1 MNSCYNS
8 ISRSRS
14 LFGGGEQAF
23 GGSSVAAAFPLLGHP
38 AFGLLAP
45 GSARPEFGGLGALGV
60 TAALAA
66 HPQLG
71 AFTEWW
77 RATEAHGHTP
87 AAFFPPFLGLPP
99 LFAPPLQNHEASP
112 YQSRTPSKSSR
123 SAKGVNG
130 AVNGSVVSSSSSSAS
145 TPSKGSASS
154 AQVSALAPPDRAK
167 APGSKP
173 RAHKS
178 GAKDG
183 SAAPELLD
191 KSAGQKPKE
200 KKPRRKAGTGSAVSD
215 SESGSSDSD
224 LDGVSSDDLD
234 DLGEEDEDDD
244 EEDDDDQS
252 KDSDESDSEKERQKK
267 KAKLLSSTSG
277 LKKDKAKPSK
287 PQAASSLLPPHMQQV
302 PPSPPQ
308 LAQQAPPVSR
318 GPDKPAHTSV
328 IQATGLA
335 AGAKPLALVARPRGR
350 EGSPKRPPPA
360 ASPSALSPSPSAG
373 SASAAK
379 PRPSSPQHLPLS
391 LCSSPKPLSVPSPP
405 HPLLPSSSPKPLSLS
420 LPLTLSPSP
429 LPASRAKPPPP
440 LKPPPIPTLDATA
453 SRKLLEASL
462 AHLAQ
467 FRLKQS
473 FLSQEQA
480 FPLPLKRQSG
490 SSKSRKSSAHSSSAS
505 PSSSSSSSSSSS
517 LAPPKLTPEPPS
529 SRTKPPPDV
538 SGLLLPPGL
547 LGLHPP
553 NGVIQHPPTQDAP
566 LALTT
571 KPRAPSSVQ
580 PSQGV
585 TPYAPSPAPAPPD
598 TSLPVNL
605 STGSGR
611 TKPPPA
617 SLSSSTLQ
625 TSATLQS
632 SVVAPPPPLAEGGRT
647 RAPRKSKS
655 PKALAAWKS
664 SAGTQNHLA
673 QSLVDLFQHGA
684 RAEGGPTPIP
694 TPALTLASVPATTTT
709 ATVTSAATIAAS
721 AKDSDDSGEDDDDED
736 DELGDEEDD
745 DDEDSDDSL
754 SESDSNSEGD
764 MNGSEKK
771 QKKKKSVGGVGGGD
785 VVLPSIAALEGGE
798 KTPLKLSAKD
808 HAQLSAAVANHGLAA
823 DCSPLNLQ
831 VIKPTGVATPTI
843 VSSAAA
849 LTYHNSPSS
858 SYSLGST
865 PPGSAKRKR
874 VISEEELRI
883 PLEMGWQRETRIKMA
898 GGRLQG
904 DVAYY
909 APCGKRL
916 RQYPDVVK
924 YLSRN
929 GIADIT
935 RDNFSFSAK
944 IRVGDFYEARDGP
957 QGLQWCLLKD
967 EEVIP
972 RLLAMEGRRGRPPN
986 AERQQR
992 ATGGEE
998 GSGSG
1003 SASGGGSRRRKGRPP
1018 NVGESDFPSASE
1030 AKLLRKL
1037 EAQEIARQAAQMK
1050 LMRKLEKQALARAA
1064 KEARK
1069 QQAIMAAEER
1079 RKQKEQIKILK
1090 QQEKIKRIQQIR
1102 MEKELRAQQILEAKR
1117 KKREEAANAKILE
1130 AEKRLKEKEMR
1141 RQQAII
1147 LKHQEMERHRLD
1159 MERERRRQHI
1169 MLMKAVEARKKAEER
1184 ERLRQEKLD
1193 EKRLKQERKLELRRL
1208 ELEIAREMKRP
1219 NEDMCLAD
1227 HKPMPELSR
1236 IPGMVLPGAVF
1247 SDCLMVV
1254 QFLRAFGRVLGME
1267 AGDAPTLGVLQEGL
1281 LNLGNSM
1288 GRVQDL
1294 LVRLLSAAVSDPG
1307 LPPGHKSKTILG
1319 ESLSSVGLN
1328 RDNVSEVLQMY
1339 LEAHSWQTGPALA
1352 RLADSLRTKAFQAH
1366 TPGQKASVLAYLV
1379 NELAC
1384 SKSVVSEI
1392 DKSLEHMTV
1401 MRRDELA
1408 MEVKLKK
1415 LKTIHAKRTGKR
1427 EVSLGG
1433 EEPPSTGTPTPGS
1446 KRKRKGGD
1454 SEDEDDEEEE
1464 SDEAGEEE
1472 EEEEE
1477 EEVKKGKKVETCDED
1492 ETDQATSVEEL
1503 EKQIEKLAKQQNLI
1517 RKKLFE
1523 ANHSLRSMVYGQD
1536 RYRRRYWV
1544 LPQCGG
1550 VYVEALESG
1559 EGPEELE
1566 KERERLRSFQALQ
1579 IKEEA
1584 PEEAQLP
1591 QEEQQ
1596 QKQEE
1601 EKEEVLPLPP
1611 SDPVEVKQEA
1621 PDEEEAAEEPMED
1634 DRGQEEE
1641 EEVKEEDKPALEEV
1655 VAKPPASPK
1664 ENQEESKPTAEEGD
1678 HRPTSILVPPPAPPS
1693 CSPPTKPEHPTE
1705 EQLPND
1711 MPPPQADANGSP
1723 SHLVLPNGC
1732 PHSLS
1737 TMVTAPSP
1745 PDASLSQQQQQQ
1757 LPPLLPSSPGATP
1770 ALTPVPAGALMVPP
1784 IAPLT
1789 GGGLPASQQPLL
1801 LPSDQLL
1808 RVLTERGGH
1817 WFSLLPRA
1825 PCDESSLITPL
1836 PGAPPRPLPADPVT
1850 LAAIASAT
1858 SATSNATPNAT
1869 TIAASTAAC
1878 PQPKSPSSCSPNP
1891 HAASPLHSLS
1901 TPTPAPSSYSLSPLQ
1916 VKPGMA
1922 LSMCGWSGGLATPHL
1937 PLCSSPLPHYPSGEG
1952 SASPLLP
1959 PSVCTSKSG
1968 SPAPHGDKPAGASS
1982 PVPILELSRP
1992 QDHPTPQPIPED
2004 KMLGWWKVCDME
2016 ELRGVMGSM
2025 HSRGIREKSLQKQLQ
2040 KNMELI
2046 AQTCNKNKEVAVMEV
2061 SVLDEE
2067 GQVSEEAV
2075 QTWCVEEQ
2083 AMETDIALLVQ
2094 VEALEKR
2101 VTAASLQVKGWM
2113 FPEPQS
2119 EREDLVYYEHKSPSA
2134 APPEG
2139 GRGNSSG
2146 GGSSSDR
2153 SSSDRTGLQRH
2164 PDNPLD
2170 IAVTRLA
2177 NLECHIERRY
2187 LQSPLG
2193 STIQIKLDNVGTV
2206 TVPGPALSTGARGEG
2221 EEEVAPGLKLWRKA
2235 LSEVRSSSQ
2244 LAMCLQQLQ
2253 KSIAWERSIMKVYCQ
2268 ICRKGDNEDL
2278 LLLCDGCDKGCH
2290 TYCHKPKIFTI
2301 PEGDWYCPAC
2311 ITKASTPSPNKN
2323 KKTPTKPPT
2332 PAKKSNEGAKRSK
2345 KQPEP
2350 PAAPPAAAVVTAV
2363 VEEPVTAAST
2373 GGAPAAGGTPAAPA
2387 AAAATAGPSTPPK
2400 KGAKDTKK
2408 STPPPA
2414 TATATKQE
2422 SPACVKR
2429 AKTARDNNR
2438 DLGLCRVL
2446 LAELERHQDAWP
2458 FLSPVNLKSVPG
2470 YRKVIKKPM
2479 DFSTI
2484 REKLVS
2490 SQYQNLETFIIDV
2503 NLVFDNCEKFNED
2516 NSDIG
2521 RAGHNMRKF
2530 FEKRWTELLKQ
2541 TN

>member
-1 MNSCYNS
+1 MESGERLASPSSGAGVSVHTAASAPATAASSSSPAASSPASSSPAANAKSS
-8 ISRSRS
+8 LGHAASAATLGS

-23 GGSSVAAAFPLLGHP
+23 GGSSMAGAFPLLGHP
-38 AFGLLAP
+38 AFGLLSP
-45 GSARPEFGGLGALGV
+45 GSVRPEFGGLGALGV

-87 AAFFPPFLGLPP
+87 AAFFPPFLGLPH

-112 YQSRTPSKSSR
+112 YQSRTPSKRSR
-123 SAKGVNG
+123 TPKGVNG
-130 AVNGSVVSSSSSSAS
+130 EVNGSVVSSSSGPGKGSISVTPSSAAQ
-145 TPSKGSASS
+145 GS
-154 AQVSALAPPDRAK
+154 
-167 APGSKP
+167 PGSKP

-178 GAKDG
+178 SPHNSSTAT
-183 SAAPELLD
+183 AEVLD
-191 KSAGQKPKE
+191 KTSGQKPKE
-200 KKPRRKAGTGSAVSD
+200 KKPRKKAGTGSAVSD

-224 LDGVSSDDLD
+224 LDGVSSSDLD

-252 KDSDESDSEKERQKK
+252 KESDESDSEKERQKK
-267 KAKLLSSTSG
+267 KAKLLTPTSG
-277 LKKDKAKPSK
+277 LKKDKSK
-287 PQAASSLLPPHMQQV
+287 SSKALDPPTLLPS
-302 PPSPPQ
+302 SPP
-308 LAQQAPPVSR
+308 LPLP
-318 GPDKPAHTSV
+318 PAHTSV
-328 IQATGLA
+328 IQAIGLA
-335 AGAKPLALVARPRGR
+335 ASTKPLALVAHPRGCG
-350 EGSPKRPPPA
+350 EGSPKKQQPPLA
-360 ASPSALSPSPSAG
+360 ASPQHPTSATSPSPS
-373 SASAAK
+373 SSAK
-379 PRPSSPQHLPLS
+379 PRPSSPQHAPLS

-405 HPLLPSSSPKPLSLS
+405 RLMPHSSSPKPPS
-420 LPLTLSPSP
+420 LSPSP
-429 LPASRAKPPPP
+429 LPPTKAKPQ
-440 LKPPPIPTLDATA
+440 KPSLEATA

-462 AHLAQ
+462 AHLTQ
-467 FRLKQS
+467 FRFKQS

-490 SSKSRKSSAHSSSAS
+490 SSKSSRRSGVHSSSPS
-505 PSSSSSSSSSSS
+505 PSSSSSSTSSS
-517 LAPPKLTPEPPS
+517 LPPPKLTPEATS
-529 SRTKPPPDV
+529 ARTKPPPEV
-538 SGLLLPPGL
+538 PGLLLPPSL

-571 KPRAPSSVQ
+571 KPRTPSSIQQ
-580 PSQGV
+580 PSQQGAS
-585 TPYAPSPAPAPPD
+585 PYAPAPVSD

-611 TKPPPA
+611 TQPPPA
-617 SLSSSTLQ
+617 TLSSSSSSSSATAVGTLQ
-625 TSATLQS
+625 NST
-632 SVVAPPPPLAEGGRT
+632 PLAAPAAPGEGGRA
-647 RAPRKSKS
+647 RGPRKSKT
-655 PKALAAWKS
+655 PKALAAWKGS
-664 SAGTQNHLA
+664 GQNHLA

-684 RAEGGPTPIP
+684 QAEGSE
-694 TPALTLASVPATTTT
+694 PA
-709 ATVTSAATIAAS
+709 AAS
-721 AKDSDDSGEDDDDED
+721 SKDSDDSGDSDDDED
-736 DELGDEEDD
+736 DDLLDEEDED
-745 DDEDSDDSL
+745 EEDSDDSL
-754 SESDSNSEGD
+754 SESDSNSDGD
-764 MNGSEKK
+764 LNGSEKK
-771 QKKKKSVGGVGGGD
+771 RKKKSGASGAVG
-785 VVLPSIAALEGGE
+785 SLEGE
-798 KTPLKLSAKD
+798 KTPLKLTTKSRA
-808 HAQLSAAVANHGLAA
+808 SSSANHGLS

-843 VSSAAA
+843 VTNAGTLA
-849 LTYHNSPSS
+849 YHSSPSS
-858 SYSLGST
+858 SYSVGST

-874 VISEEELRI
+874 VISEEELQI

-986 AERQQR
+986 SERLQR
-992 ATGGEE
+992 PAEE

-1003 SASGGGSRRRKGRPP
+1003 SGGGSGGGSRRRKGRPP
-1018 NVGESDFPSASE
+1018 NVGEADFPSPSE

-1130 AEKRLKEKEMR
+1130 AEKRIKEKEMR

-1147 LKHQEMERHRLD
+1147 LKHQE
-1159 MERERRRQHI
+1159 RERRRQHV

-1184 ERLRQEKLD
+1184 ERLRQEKRD

-1208 ELEIAREMKRP
+1208 ELEIAREMKKP

-1236 IPGMVLPGAVF
+1236 IPGLVLPGTVF
-1247 SDCLMVV
+1247 ADCLMVV

-1267 AGDAPTLGVLQEGL
+1267 TGDAPTLGVLQEGL

-1294 LVRLLSAAVSDPG
+1294 LVRLLSAAISDPG

-1319 ESLSSVGLN
+1319 ESLANVGLN
-1328 RDNVSEVLQMY
+1328 RDNVSEVLQIY
-1339 LEAHSWQTGPALA
+1339 LEAHSWQAGPALTC
-1352 RLADSLRTKAFQAH
+1352 LTQSMRTKAFQAH
-1366 TPGQKASVLAYLV
+1366 TPAQKASILAFLV

-1392 DKSLEHMTV
+1392 DKSLDHMTV

-1415 LKTIHAKRTGKR
+1415 LKIIHAKRTGKR
-1427 EVSLGG
+1427 EVSLAG
-1433 EEPPSTGTPTPGS
+1433 EEPQSTGTPTPGS

-1454 SEDEDDEEEE
+1454 SEDEDEEDEE
-1464 SDEAGEEE
+1464 SDEAGDDE

-1477 EEVKKGKKVETCDED
+1477 EEVKKVKKVETCDED

-1523 ANHSLRSMVYGQD
+1523 ASHSLRSMMYGQD

-1566 KERERLRSFQALQ
+1566 KERERLRSYQAMQ
-1579 IKEEA
+1579 IKEEPLQ
-1584 PEEAQLP
+1584 PE
-1591 QEEQQ
+1591 QE
-1596 QKQEE
+1596 QKEE
-1601 EKEEVLPLPP
+1601 EKEVLPPT
-1611 SDPVEVKQEA
+1611 DDVEVKLESTE
-1621 PDEEEAAEEPMED
+1621 DEEEEDVAAVEPMED
-1634 DRGQEEE
+1634 EGGEEE
-1641 EEVKEEDKPALEEV
+1641 ELKEEKPAVKEVSEPK
-1655 VAKPPASPK
+1655 ASPK
-1664 ENQEESKPTAEEGD
+1664 EGDESSDFITEKPQQQASVLLP
-1678 HRPTSILVPPPAPPS
+1678 HPSSPLIAPEP
-1693 CSPPTKPEHPTE
+1693 PTE
-1705 EQLPND
+1705 EQILETPS
-1711 MPPPQADANGSP
+1711 QAAEGSP
-1723 SHLVLPNGC
+1723 PLPNGC
-1732 PHSLS
+1732 PHAALS
-1737 TMVTAPSP
+1737 TSVTCPSP
-1745 PDASLSQQQQQQ
+1745 PDTSSNPPP
-1757 LPPLLPSSPGATP
+1757 PPLVSSSPSRGAP
-1770 ALTPVPAGALMVPP
+1770 LALTPAAPQGLLVAPLAAGAS
-1784 IAPLT
+1784 IS
-1789 GGGLPASQQPLL
+1789 GGLPLSQQPLL
-1801 LPSDQLL
+1801 LPSDQLM

-1817 WFSLLPRA
+1817 WFSLLPRT
-1825 PCDESSLITPL
+1825 PCDDSSLTTPP
-1836 PGAPPRPLPADPVT
+1836 PGAIRITSSSADPM
-1850 LAAIASAT
+1850 AAITTTTSGGASA
-1858 SATSNATPNAT
+1858 SPST
-1869 TIAASTAAC
+1869 TTALT
-1878 PQPKSPSSCSPNP
+1878 QPKSPPSCPPNP
-1891 HAASPLHSLS
+1891 HTASPLHSL
-1901 TPTPAPSSYSLSPLQ
+1901 TTPAAGSYSLSPQQ
-1916 VKPGMA
+1916 VTPGM
-1922 LSMCGWSGGLATPHL
+1922 SMPICSWSSGLVTPHL

-1968 SPAPHGDKPAGASS
+1968 SPAPHGDKLTGTIS
-1982 PVPILELSRP
+1982 PEPILELNRP

-2004 KMLGWWKVCDME
+2004 KMLGWWKCDMG
-2016 ELRGVMGSM
+2016 ELRAVMASM

-2040 KNMELI
+2040 KNLELI
-2046 AQTCNKNKEVAVMEV
+2046 TQTCNKNKEVAVMEV
-2061 SVLDEE
+2061 SVLDDE
-2067 GQVSEEAV
+2067 GQVSEETV

-2094 VEALEKR
+2094 VEELEKK
-2101 VTAASLQVKGWM
+2101 VTAASLQVKGWI
-2113 FPEPQS
+2113 FPEIQS

-2134 APPEG
+2134 APSEG
-2139 GRGNSSG
+2139 GRGNSG
-2146 GGSSSDR
+2146 GGER
-2153 SSSDRTGLQRH
+2153 STLERH
-2164 PDNPLD
+2164 LDNPLD
-2170 IAVTRLA
+2170 IAVIRLA
-2177 NLECHIERRY
+2177 ELECHIERRY

-2221 EEEVAPGLKLWRKA
+2221 EEEVAPGLKVWRKA

-2268 ICRKGDNEDL
+2268 ICRKGDNDDL

-2290 TYCHKPKIFTI
+2290 TYCHKPKIFNI

-2323 KKTPTKPPT
+2323 KKPQTKSPAL
-2332 PAKKSNEGAKRSK
+2332 AKKSNEGAKRNTNSNN
-2345 KQPEP
+2345 KQPKPTEEE
-2350 PAAPPAAAVVTAV
+2350 AAD
-2363 VEEPVTAAST
+2363 
-2373 GGAPAAGGTPAAPA
+2373 A
-2387 AAAATAGPSTPPK
+2387 AAATTVAAVTTVIATGASAGATAGPSTPPK
-2400 KGAKDTKK
+2400 KGAKDPKK
-2408 STPPPA
+2408 SSPPPA
-2414 TATATKQE
+2414 TAKQE
-2422 SPACVKR
+2422 SPVCVKR

-2458 FLSPVNLKSVPG
+2458 FLSPVNQKSVPG